1 VLRLRRIHLAVPTH
15 RHPSWKDRT
24 MADKDE
30 KNLAQVLK
38 KIEGMKEPERS
49 VMLRMHEVIVA
60 AAPELK
66 PRIW

>member
-1 VLRLRRIHLAVPTH
+1 
-15 RHPSWKDRT
+15 